1 MKKLFVSICLIL
13 SFSAFAQVIT
23 HTVEAQETVYGI
35 STLYGITQQE
45 LKDANPFLNERM
57 LQIGDVLTIPGQVA
71 PESSTLP
78 QDQIADY
85 EDKDYYYRVI
95 QPKETLYSLSTKY
108 DVTQEI
114 IKNLNPFIET
124 RGLQVNDVVRIPKK
138 QVSNDQTEEEIQV
151 PDGMHLV
158 LAGETVFTISQNYNL
173 EMADIYAANRN
184 LQTEGLKAGELIRIP
199 EKKSVSIPEGESYFE
214 HNVVKDETVFSLLR
228 RYEIGLEELIE
239 LNPELEN
246 GLQRGMV
253 LRIPLQ
259 QSAILEEAPVFITTT
274 GRNFSDNEINIA
286 MLMPFYMDTPNS
298 NQGER
303 SVAQDFY
310 MGGQIAL
317 EQLIKTGIKVN
328 VEVIDIHR
336 DRQALDAFL
345 ESPEFDKV
353 DAIIGPFFEDMIAH
367 TALKLENTD
376 VPVFSPLINSK
387 SLEAY
392 KNLYLTTPRNEFAA
406 DLIVEEVAK
415 AYNGKQ
421 EIMILTNA
429 DNENIATYTQNKI
442 LERFKNAE
450 IIITKNPND
459 LKLKVESRNATTDD
473 EGKEVE
479 NIVYKPRIV
488 ILAADNNSLG
498 NQFVNIITEQDPNA
512 ITGFSLF
519 FVPAMDVFDTGNS
532 KNINAL
538 KNMGFTYTASRMVNS
553 FGDTEKQIIANFQ
566 DAYCT
571 LPTRYMS
578 IGYDLV
584 YDVIER
590 MDRSGKISEFDA
602 RRSETRLSSKFGY
615 QKIGDSQA
623 KMNTEFRI
631 IRLN

>member
-519 FVPAMDVFDTGNS
+519 FVPAMDVFDSGNS